1 MKSQSRKNKRGDR
14 GSLEE
19 EQEHNESKRLNMAES
34 TDEQPTEPP
43 APEPNMT
50 ELKEML
56 TEIQASIS
64 NILTENQLVKTELS
78 ELKAAYQSQKRQ
90 LEAMQTLLDTTK
102 KENVALQRE
111 VTYSRKK
118 LKEAR
123 DETDRLNEELDNLE
137 QYTRKNSL
145 EIHGIPEDAY
155 ESTEDVILKVGEVLG
170 VNIQPQDIEISHKLK
185 TRNTCRPI
193 IAKFL
198 NHKVKS
204 KLYKNRTKLKHIKA
218 KELFPSTS
226 YSSASGREPRIFI
239 NENLTAYRRSV
250 VTKANK
256 MRKDELIQSVWT
268 LDGKVFVK
276 TSPDGSPVRIFCLE
290 DLDDL

>member
-1 MKSQSRKNKRGDR
+1 
-14 GSLEE
+14 
-19 EQEHNESKRLNMAES
+19 
-34 TDEQPTEPP
+34 
-43 APEPNMT
+43 
-50 ELKEML
+50 
-56 TEIQASIS
+56 
-64 NILTENQLVKTELS
+64 
-78 ELKAAYQSQKRQ
+78 
-90 LEAMQTLLDTTK
+90 MQTLLDTTK

-111 VTYSRKK
+111 VTYARKK

-185 TRNTCRPI
+185 TRNRPI

-204 KLYKNRTKLKHIKA
+204 KLYK
-218 KELFPSTS
+218 
-226 YSSASGREPRIFI
+226 
-239 NENLTAYRRSV
+239 
-250 VTKANK
+250 
-256 MRKDELIQSVWT
+256 
-268 LDGKVFVK
+268 
-276 TSPDGSPVRIFCLE
+276 
-290 DLDDL
+290 